1 MATSRAT
8 RHWRMGIH
16 ARFLTEDSHHVKNH
30 VKNHFRE
37 YYVKSVNLLYTIRK
51 GDCYGSPFMPSQ
63 PASDVRTPPTE
74 PCPLSGTGGSSGCL
88 ARAVSSA
95 TAAHYT
101 RLVSLAE
108 FGSGTWML
116 TALCRPSLPRIGFR
130 ATQGHGLQP
139 GSRTPFRDGTQRCRG
154 TASDG
159 SSHPSHRGYHARP
172 HCLRSR
178 AGWLSGKCFRAHAL
192 HHREERGA
200 QVQG

>member
-8 RHWRMGIH
+8 GHGRPGIR

-30 VKNHFRE
+30 VKNRFRG
-37 YYVKSVNLLYTIRK
+37 YLVKVVSSIHTIRK
-51 GDCYGSPFMPSQ
+51 GGRDGASFMPSQ
-63 PASDVRTPPTE
+63 PASDARTTPPE
-74 PCPLSGTGGSSGCL
+74 PCPLSGTGGSSGCF
-88 ARAVSSA
+88 ASTVSSA
-95 TAAHYT
+95 MAAHCA

-130 ATQGHGLQP
+130 ATHGHGLQP
-139 GSRTPFRDGTQRCRG
+139 GSRTPFRDGTQRCWG
-154 TASDG
+154 TTGDG
-159 SSHPSHRGYHARP
+159 SSHPNHRGYHAGL
-172 HCLRSR
+172 HCLRSG

-192 HHREERGA
+192 HRREEPGA